1 MTVSIPDY
9 VTAEGNV
16 KVAYVPAI
24 ASVTAPTATEL
35 NGASA
40 VDITCFLP
48 ETWGGITADQSKG
61 EQRRMCTKES
71 FQSFGR
77 TTRTVADFT
86 YTYLPQATGTDPANK
101 AKTALTPGAKGYLVV
116 RYGPAATG
124 AFATADKVDIL
135 PVEVGTRSKATGGS
149 DEFAPLTIT
158 QGMVARGILVEDAT
172 VA

>member
-1 MTVSIPDY
+1 MTVSIPEY

-86 YTYLPQATGTDPANK
+86 YTYLPQADRHR
-101 AKTALTPGAKGYLVV
+101 PGEQGQDRPHPGREGLPRGPLRPGCDRCV
-116 RYGPAATG
+116 R
-124 AFATADKVDIL
+124 D
-135 PVEVGTRSKATGGS
+135 R
-149 DEFAPLTIT
+149 
-158 QGMVARGILVEDAT
+158 
-172 VA
+172 